1 MERHFDDE
9 LNNLKTKLRQMG
21 DLAES
26 MLAAAIHALEAH
38 DLSALP
44 EIQRKEDEVNRL
56 QIQIDEYCLRLIAL
70 HQPTARDLRLIL
82 GVAKT
87 NTELERL
94 GDEAINICNKVPDLR
109 NNPAFN
115 VFADFPAMSALAS
128 SMIRESLYAC
138 FERDVFKARNVIMRD
153 DQLDDYKRNVSAHLT
168 TVMSKDPATVEDG
181 IKMILLARNLER
193 IGDLATNIAENTIF
207 VEEGLDV
214 RHHAEDKSQPHGEP
228 TPGK

>member
-1 MERHFDDE
+1 MERHLDEE
-9 LNNLKTKLRQMG
+9 LNSLKTKLRQMG
-21 DLAES
+21 DLAEG
-26 MLAAAIHALEAH
+26 MLEASIHALEAH

-44 EIQRKEDEVNRL
+44 EIQRKEEEVNRM
-56 QIQIDEYCLRLIAL
+56 QIQIDEHCLRLIAL
-70 HQPTARDLRLIL
+70 YQPTARDLRFIL

-94 GDEAINICNKVPDLR
+94 GDEAINICNKIPDFR
-109 NNPAFN
+109 NNPSFN
-115 VFADFPAMSALAS
+115 VFADFPAMATIAR

-138 FERDVFKARNVIMRD
+138 FERDVFKARDVIMSD
-153 DQLDDYKRNVSAHLT
+153 DQLDDYKRRVSAHLT
-168 TVMSKDPATVEDG
+168 EVMSKDQSTVEDG

-214 RHHAEDKSQPHGEP
+214 RHHAEDKSRPHDDSNA
-228 TPGK
+228 GK